1 MLKKIS
7 LLLVVLFA
15 GLLAVEHAY
24 TNSGG
29 APPGYTGAP
38 GESNCTSCHGGS
50 PLNAGGATRTLVFNG
65 SASLTSY
72 VPGQTYTAVYT
83 ASNPTTTVFGFQ
95 MIAKNGTGTNVGTF
109 IISNPNQTQVT
120 SGYLQQTFSGSQA
133 NPAGTKS
140 WSFSWTAPATG
151 TGTVSFY
158 VATNIANGNS
168 GTSGDQIYTNVFT
181 LTETVAATSITAATL
196 PATAFCVGATVQV
209 SYSATGTFNTGNV
222 FTAQLSNASGSFASA
237 VNIGTFNSTTAS
249 NIAANIPI
257 GSAAGSGYKIRVIA
271 SNPATTGLESSAFNI
286 SVPAATPTISS
297 NGFALS
303 STGSG
308 PFVWF
313 LNGNPIPGAT
323 SASFTPTQ
331 LGSYTVGIE
340 NNVCSPSISAGFTV
354 ATLITSLQQPTTPA
368 VCEETGL
375 LRGFNTLGT
384 FDPTNQFNLIL
395 VDGSGA
401 ETSLPTTLTT
411 SSSFLALLP
420 AGTTGTG
427 FRYRLRASSPLTLS
441 ALSSTFDIIANPTAA
456 TITLNGFQ
464 LNSSVSAGNEWFKDG
479 VSILG
484 ANQPTFTVTENGVY
498 SLRYSA
504 NNCQSPFSNSITI
517 TNVSVAENANPTF
530 RVYPNPAHENLQI
543 AAPEAGE
550 LLLRD
555 LQGRLLL
562 RQRFEAGDHPLVLSS
577 FAAGLYVVVWEDSK
591 GSSVRRFVKQ

>member
-7 LLLVVLFA
+7 LLAVVLVA
-15 GLLAVEHAY
+15 GLLAVEQAY
-24 TNSGG
+24 TNAGG
-29 APPGYTGAP
+29 APASHTGAP
-38 GESNCTSCHGGS
+38 GENNCTSCHGGS
-50 PLNAGGATRTLVFNG
+50 PLNTGNATRTLVFNG
-65 SASLTSY
+65 NASLTSY

-95 MIAKNGTGTNVGTF
+95 MIAKNATGANVGTF
-109 IISNPNQTQVT
+109 VITNPNQTQVS
-120 SGYLQQTFSGSQA
+120 SGYFQQTFSGSQA
-133 NPAGTKS
+133 SPAGTKS
-140 WSFSWTAPATG
+140 WSFSWTAPAAG

-158 VATNIANGNS
+158 VATNIADGNGS
-168 GTSGDQIYTNVFT
+168 TSGDQIYTNVFT
-181 LTETVAATSITAATL
+181 LTETVAATSITAATI

-209 SYSATGTFNTGNV
+209 SYSATGTFNSGNV
-222 FTAQLSNASGSFASA
+222 FTAQLSNASGSFASP
-237 VNIGTFNSTTAS
+237 VNIGTSTTGG
-249 NIAANIPI
+249 NITANIPT

-297 NGFALS
+297 NGFALT

-313 LNGNPIPGAT
+313 FNGNPIAGAT
-323 SASFTPTQ
+323 SASYTPTQ

-340 NNVCSPSISAGFTV
+340 NNGCSPSISAGFTV
-354 ATLITSLQQPTTPA
+354 AALITSLQQPTTPA

-375 LRGFNTLGT
+375 LRGFNTLGN
-384 FDPTNQFNLIL
+384 FDTTNQFNLVL
-395 VDGSGA
+395 VDSSGL
-401 ETSLPTTLTT
+401 ETPLITTLTT

-441 ALSSTFDIIANPTAA
+441 ALSNTFDIIANPTAA

-464 LNSSVSAGNEWFKDG
+464 LSSSVSAGNEWFKDG

-498 SLRYSA
+498 SQRYSA

-517 TNVSVAENANPTF
+517 TNVSVAENANPAF
-530 RVYPNPAHENLQI
+530 RIYPNPAHEQLQI

-550 LLLRD
+550 LQLRD

-562 RQRFEAGDHPLVLSS
+562 QQRFEAGEHQLMLSS
-577 FAAGLYVVVWEDSK
+577 FAAGLYVLVWEDSK